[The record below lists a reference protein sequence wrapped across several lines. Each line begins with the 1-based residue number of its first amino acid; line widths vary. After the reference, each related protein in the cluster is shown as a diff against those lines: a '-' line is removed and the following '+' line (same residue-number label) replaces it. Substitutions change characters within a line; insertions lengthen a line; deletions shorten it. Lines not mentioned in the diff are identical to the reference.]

1 MKLAYM
7 YATPEVAPAK
17 VTAVQGDPEACFA
30 RIRELGYDGVEL
42 LVRDPRAFDHA
53 LIERRIRDAG
63 LAMPA
68 VCTGEVYGEDLLS
81 LADPDPARR
90 AETLERMIAA
100 MDLAARFGAMVNV
113 GRMRGR
119 YQDGIPPARTEGWIA
134 EGMQAAADARP
145 TTRIVLE
152 PVNRHY
158 ANFLTGTADAARF
171 VRSLDRANIGL
182 MLDLAHITIEEERH
196 RDSLAEAGDLL
207 WHYHICDSDRRAA
220 GHGDWD
226 IDAALRDL
234 DARGY
239 DAWITA
245 EHFQVPDAET
255 AMAQSIRRL
264 RGHQSAFR
272 SDDSV

>member
-7 YATPEVAPAK
+7 YATPEVALAR
-17 VTAVQGDPEACFA
+17 VTAIQGDASACLA

-42 LVRDPRAFDHA
+42 LVRDPRALDHG
-53 LIERRIRDAG
+53 LIERQLADAG

-68 VCTGEVYGEDLLS
+68 ICTGEVYGEDKLS

-119 YQDGIPPARTEGWIA
+119 YLDGIARGQTEAWVI

-145 TTRIVLE
+145 DTSIVLE
-152 PVNRHY
+152 PVNHQY
-158 ANFLTGTADAARF
+158 ANFLMGTAEAVRF
-171 VRSLDRANIGL
+171 VRGLERANIGL
-182 MLDLAHITIEEERH
+182 MLDLAHITIQGEVH
-196 RDSLAEAGDLL
+196 RDSLRKAGDLF
-207 WHYHICDSDRRAA
+207 WHYHVCDSERRAV

-226 IDAALRDL
+226 IAAALNDL
-234 DARGY
+234 DAIGY
-239 DAWITA
+239 DGWITA
-245 EHFQVPDAET
+245 EHFQVPDAEA
-255 AMAQSIRRL
+255 AMAQSIRWL
-264 RGHQSAFR
+264 NGHY
-272 SDDSV
+272 DKH

>member
-7 YATPEVAPAK
+7 YATPEVAPAR
-17 VTAVQGDPEACFA
+17 VTAIQGDAAACFA
-30 RIRELGYDGVEL
+30 RIRQLGYEGVEL

-53 LIERRIRDAG
+53 LLERQLADAG

-68 VCTGEVYGEDLLS
+68 VCTGEVYGEDKLS

-90 AETLERMIAA
+90 AETLDRMIAA

-119 YQDGIPPARTEGWIA
+119 YMDGVERAQTEAWAA

-145 TTRIVLE
+145 DIRIVLE
-152 PVNRHY
+152 PVNHQY
-158 ANFLTGTADAARF
+158 ANFLMGTAEAARF
-171 VRSLDRANIGL
+171 VRGLRRKNIGL
-182 MLDLAHITIEEERH
+182 MLDLAHITIEGEKH
-196 RDSLAEAGDLL
+196 RDSLAQAGDLF
-207 WHYHICDSDRRAA
+207 WHYHVCDSDRQAV

-226 IDAALRDL
+226 IVAALNDL
-234 DARGY
+234 EAIGY
-239 DAWITA
+239 DGWITA

-255 AMAQSIRRL
+255 AMEQSIRWL
-264 RGHQSAFR
+264 SAHYEKH
-272 SDDSV
+272 

>member
-7 YATPEVAPAK
+7 YATPEVAPAR
-17 VTAVQGDPEACFA
+17 VTAVQGDAAACFA

-53 LIERRIRDAG
+53 LIERQLADAG

-68 VCTGEVYGEDLLS
+68 VCTGEVYGEDGLS

-119 YQDGIPPARTEGWIA
+119 YQDGIEPAQTEKWVA
-134 EGMQAAADARP
+134 DGMQAAADARP
-145 TTRIVLE
+145 ETRIVLE

-158 ANFLTGTADAARF
+158 ANFLMGTAEAAHF
-171 VRSLDRANIGL
+171 VRTLERANIGL
-182 MLDLAHITIEEERH
+182 MLDLAHITIEGERH
-196 RDSLAEAGDLL
+196 GDSLAAAGDLF
-207 WHYHICDSDRRAA
+207 WHYHVCDSDRQAV

-226 IDAALRDL
+226 IAAALNDL
-234 DARGY
+234 AASSY
-239 DAWITA
+239 DGWITA
-245 EHFQVPDAET
+245 EHFQTPDPDA
-255 AMAQSIRRL
+255 AMEQSIRWL
-264 RGHQSAFR
+264 RGHYQKL
-272 SDDSV
+272 